1 MAFIY
6 QRWNYLKWGSTL
18 LLTNIA
24 FTLKQIFSHHYKT
37 LLHKLLP
44 NILCWSLIYNQMFVH

>member
-18 LLTNIA
+18 LLTDIA
-24 FTLKQIFSHHYKT
+24 FILKQIFSHHYKT

-44 NILCWSLIYNQMFVH
+44 